1 MAAGPARPVHRAA
14 QEQRQHP
21 GAIVAQRH
29 LRADEGALG
38 QGERARRSG
47 AQAVRAAIERA
58 LAAEGAAPLAD
69 RTLVNLVLQ
78 AMVGAWPISR
88 ERAVDYAL
96 KAARESGTATAWV
109 DGDEAF
115 EADLSGLID
124 LVLEDPAVRG
134 TVEGI
139 VRRVQA
145 PGWSNALSQKLIQ
158 LTVPGVPDVYQG
170 SEQWA
175 PALVDPDNRRPVDH
189 AEIAQRLAALDE
201 RRDDPSV
208 AREHSV
214 PAVDETGDA
223 KLLVTSRALRLRRD
237 RPELFSDY
245 APLQAEGEQAEHLF
259 AFDRGG
265 ALTLLQLY
273 DGGRI
278 APRWDRDRSKDE
290 IARACLGLDVVDR
303 VEKEI

>member
-1 MAAGPARPVHRAA
+1 M
-14 QEQRQHP
+14 
-21 GAIVAQRH
+21 
-29 LRADEGALG
+29 
-38 QGERARRSG
+38 
-47 AQAVRAAIERA
+47 
-58 LAAEGAAPLAD
+58 
-69 RTLVNLVLQ
+69 
-78 AMVGAWPISR
+78 
-88 ERAVDYAL
+88 
-96 KAARESGTATAWV
+96 
-109 DGDEAF
+109 
-115 EADLSGLID
+115 
-124 LVLEDPAVRG
+124 
-134 TVEGI
+134 
-139 VRRVQA
+139 RRVQA

-175 PALVDPDNRRPVDH
+175 PALVDPDNRCPVDH

-265 ALTLLQLY
+265 ALTLATRLPVGLEAAGGWGETSLVLP
-273 DGGRI
+273 DGQWKDALTGGSFSGTVLVGEVLDLLPV
-278 APRWDRDRSKDE
+278 ALLVRD
-290 IARACLGLDVVDR
+290 
-303 VEKEI
+303 